1 MFQYEQQQR
10 YFAQVAPG
18 IEPWAVDELTS
29 LGATDVQPA
38 FRGVHFQADYA
49 VCGRIL
55 YTARLITRVLAPLI
69 TFDCHSDRYL
79 YRTAMKLDWERIM
92 GPDHTLAVTAST
104 SNTPGLK
111 HSRYAALKLK
121 DAVCDYFRAR
131 GGRRPSV
138 DTVSPDVGLHLFVRN
153 NRATIS
159 LDASGGSLHK
169 RGYRVHT
176 VDAPL
181 QETLAA
187 AIIRITGWD
196 GQIPLVDPMCGSGT
210 LLCEA
215 AMRVANIPA
224 GYLRSPPVWTHLP
237 GFEQANWDTLK
248 ADADR
253 KIGRVPPGCISGSD
267 CSAAAVSAARV
278 HCARLPG
285 PPPIAIQK
293 QDFQEIPCIEKACI
307 VTNPPYGVRMGDRA
321 AAEQLIKTFGD
332 FLKQRCTGCVA
343 YVYAGD
349 RPLLKKLGLKPKATH
364 ELSNGG
370 LAGVLGQYELY

>member
-18 IEPWAVDELTS
+18 VEPWAAAELTA
-29 LGATDVQPA
+29 LGADRVQPA
-38 FRGVHFQADYA
+38 FRGVHFQVDYVGCA
-49 VCGRIL
+49 RII

-79 YRTAMKLDWERIM
+79 YRTAQKMEWTRLMHPHD
-92 GPDHTLAVTAST
+92 TLAVTAST

-121 DAVCDYFRAR
+121 DAVCDYFRAQC
-131 GGRRPSV
+131 GQRPSV
-138 DTVSPDVGLHLFVRN
+138 DTVAPDVGLHLFVRN

-159 LDASGGSLHK
+159 IDASGGSLHK

-187 AIIRITGWD
+187 TIIHIMGWE
-196 GQIPLVDPMCGSGT
+196 GQCPLIDPMCGSGT

-215 AMRVANIPA
+215 AMRFARIPA
-224 GYLRSPPVWTHLP
+224 GYLRPAPALAHLP
-237 GFEQANWDTLK
+237 GFDPAAWATIK
-248 ADADR
+248 KSADQSI
-253 KIGRVPPGCISGSD
+253 KPVPRGLIHGSD
-267 CSAAAVSAARV
+267 CAADAVAATRQN
-278 HCARLPG
+278 CLRLPG
-285 PPPIAIQK
+285 GQAIQVE
-293 QDFQEIPCIEKACI
+293 QRDFRAIPRIADAFI
-307 VTNPPYGVRMGDRA
+307 VTNPPYGVRLGDRA
-321 AAEQLIKTFGD
+321 AAEQRIKEFGD
-332 FLKQRCTGCVA
+332 FLKQRCTGCTA

-349 RPLLKKLGLKPKATH
+349 RPLLKKLGLKPKATT
-364 ELSNGG
+364 ELSSGG
-370 LAGVLGQYELY
+370 LSGVLGQYDLY